1 MMIFF
6 LFQELPNILEPCLSV
21 VSNRFKVPL
30 LVIVSMNIGVFL
42 IYRRRRQKIQRVSHL
57 TNDKEG
63 FVLAKTLGLMILVLG
78 RDLRA

>member
-1 MMIFF
+1 MIF

>member
-1 MMIFF
+1 MNIAHNFVF
-6 LFQELPNILEPCLSV
+6 ELK
-21 VSNRFKVPL
+21 KVPL
-30 LVIVSMNIGVFL
+30 LVIVAMNVGVYL
-42 IYRRRRQKIQRVSHL
+42 IYRRRRQKIERVSHL

>member
-1 MMIFF
+1 
-6 LFQELPNILEPCLSV
+6 
-21 VSNRFKVPL
+21 
-30 LVIVSMNIGVFL
+30 MNIGVYL

-78 RDLRA
+78 RDLRTWSRWITAGLSQLVCDQAAAWPYNQVY